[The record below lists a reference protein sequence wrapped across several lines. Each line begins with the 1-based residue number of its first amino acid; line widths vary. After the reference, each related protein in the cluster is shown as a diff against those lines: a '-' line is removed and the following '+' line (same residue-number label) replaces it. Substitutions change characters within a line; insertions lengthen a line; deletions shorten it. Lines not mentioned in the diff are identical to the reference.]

1 MYGVKSKTFWDL
13 PDEDS
18 DELSERQMKRLA
30 LMFGL
35 PGGRAVIVVDLRPT

>member
-1 MYGVKSKTFWDL
+1 MYGVKSKTYWDL
-13 PDEDS
+13 PAEDS

-35 PGGRAVIVVDLRPT
+35 PGGRDVTAVDLRPI